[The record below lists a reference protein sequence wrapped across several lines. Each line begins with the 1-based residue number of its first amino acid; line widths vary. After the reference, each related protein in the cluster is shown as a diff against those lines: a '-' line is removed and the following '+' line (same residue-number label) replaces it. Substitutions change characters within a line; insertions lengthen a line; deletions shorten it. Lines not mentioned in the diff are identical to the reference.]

1 MYVCLIGIL
10 SAIIGGVLLFWAIKA
25 DIPVSSAVEKITV
38 ILLILA
44 MLVGGI
50 WAGRA
55 LSANSVQSNFS
66 DEYNQLKLYQYTVES
81 STNEYL
87 RFDYYNR
94 VQEWN
99 SKYDTYTKL
108 ESNPWINWFV
118 FEPMKYCD
126 RIEFA
131 LNGDPIN
138 D

>member
-1 MYVCLIGIL
+1 MYICLIGIF

-50 WAGRA
+50 WVGRA

-108 ESNPWINWFV
+108 ESNPWVNWFV